1 MLELII
7 KDIFELL
14 RQIYSDMD
22 FNNLSNPKK
31 TFDLNEFMK
40 RMKEDRFD
48 D

>member
-1 MLELII
+1 MFELII

-31 TFDLNEFMK
+31 TFSNKINNGLWICNSS
-40 RMKEDRFD
+40 
-48 D
+48 